1 MCLSKLAL
9 PRKSFPQMSQ
19 IVLFSLFIHIDSRN
33 NNRNNNQYSN
43 MIFNMGFP
51 EETCSTNAT
60 FESLVLFMNLCYMLF
75 LVTLI
80 TKHLATNVTLMIRYF
95 FMYYLNVP
103 KQAGL
108 TAKVSHTNVT
118 FHSVFYSYFMRV
130 DLSYGLARPA
140 GQPYGPLIH
149 IVVIVGAQ

>member
-1 MCLSKLAL
+1 MKILISFSFLSVQSWIPNYAIFIMK
-9 PRKSFPQMSQ
+9 FI

-43 MIFNMGFP
+43 MIFNLGFP

-75 LVTLI
+75 HVTLI
-80 TKHLATNVTLMIRYF
+80 TKHLATNVTLMILYF

-108 TAKVSHTNVT
+108 TAKVFPTNVT
-118 FHSVFYSYFMRV
+118 NCLVFIIYSHCF
-130 DLSYGLARPA
+130 
-140 GQPYGPLIH
+140 QE
-149 IVVIVGAQ
+149 QQQKQ